1 MGDQLELSLG
11 VMPANEDQL
20 DALRAIF
27 PGAFVEGRLCP
38 ERLLAQL
45 GHSTATEERYR
56 FGWAGRRES
65 AESLRQPARGGLH
78 PMVEE
83 SEGFDEAH
91 HVVIEGDNLEVLK
104 LLQPAYA
111 GRIKVI
117 TIDPPYN
124 TGHDFVYPDNFSDA
138 MGTYLRET
146 GQVDGEGKRLSS
158 ATEVDGRH
166 HSRWL
171 TMMYPRLVL
180 ARNLLTEDGAIFVAI
195 DDHEVHHLR
204 LLMNEIFGEEN
215 FVASITWQKRYTRS
229 NNTDRFTSVVDKI
242 LLYQRS
248 DAFAANLQ
256 PRTERDLVDFKN
268 PDDDP
273 RGPWKPT
280 SFLNQV
286 PPERRPNLAYPITNP
301 NTGETTHP
309 DRKAWRT
316 NQAGFDRLL
325 EEGRLYWGKDG
336 ARPIPQVKT
345 YLSEVRQG
353 LTPINFWSHQY
364 AGHTDLAHTE
374 LKELFGRKVFDTPK
388 PSLLIRRIL
397 EHATGPHDTVLDFFA
412 GSGSTGQAV
421 LELNHE
427 DGGRR
432 RCLLVQLPEP
442 LSDGPYETIAAI
454 TRDRLRRV
462 AKRLASATELP
473 PGQLGFR
480 AFRLAPSLLPQW
492 PSDEVPTDADALASL
507 LMEHAAGVES
517 DAAPGALLF
526 ETLLLAGLRLDR
538 PVEVVDVEGLD
549 AFDADEG
556 RLLLCLA
563 QSLSLEALTALIARG
578 PRRLV
583 VRESAFDGDDARRL
597 AARAR
602 AEAASVELRTI

>member
-1 MGDQLELSLG
+1 MGDQLELTLG
-11 VMPANEDQL
+11 AQPANQEQMDK
-20 DALRAIF
+20 LRALF
-27 PGAFVEGRLCP
+27 PGAFVEGQLDP
-38 ERLLAQL
+38 ERLLAQI
-45 GHSTATEERYR
+45 GHATAEDDRYR
-56 FGWAGRRES
+56 FGWAGRAGAIQALRE
-65 AESLRQPARGGLH
+65 PARGALH

-83 SEGFDEAH
+83 SEGFDDAH

-111 GRIKVI
+111 GQVKVI

-124 TGHDFVYPDNFSDA
+124 TGHDFVYPDNFSDSLGA
-138 MGTYLRET
+138 YLRQT
-146 GQVDGEGKRLSS
+146 GQVDDAGKRLTS

-180 ARNLLTEDGAIFVAI
+180 ARNLLTHDGAIFVAI
-195 DDHEVHHLR
+195 DDHEAHHLR
-204 LLMNEIFGEEN
+204 MLMNEIFGEEN
-215 FVASITWQKRYTRS
+215 FVANITWQKRYTRS
-229 NNTDRFTSVVDKI
+229 NNTDRFTSVVDRI
-242 LLYQRS
+242 LLFQRS

-256 PRTERDLVDFKN
+256 PRTERDIVDFKN

-301 NTGETTHP
+301 NTGDVTHP

-316 NQAGFDRLL
+316 NQAGFDRLSS
-325 EEGRLYWGKDG
+325 EGRLWWGKDG
-336 ARPIPQVKT
+336 TRPIPQVKT
-345 YLSEVRQG
+345 YLSEVRKG

-397 EHATGPHDTVLDFFA
+397 EHATGPKDLVLDFFA

-421 LELNHE
+421 LELNRD

-442 LSDGPYETIAAI
+442 LEEGNYDTIAAI
-454 TRDRLRRV
+454 TRDRVRRV
-462 AKRLASATELP
+462 AQRLRGTADLP
-473 PGQLGFR
+473 NGQLGFR
-480 AFRLAPSLLPQW
+480 AFRLAPSALPSW
-492 PSDEVPTDADALASL
+492 PP
-507 LMEHAAGVES
+507 GPCS
-517 DAAPGALLF
+517 DAAALAAQLEAQVSGPSTEVPSGDLVF
-526 ETLLLAGLRLDR
+526 EILARAGVRLDR
-538 PVEVVDVEGLD
+538 PVEVVEVQGAQGFDVD
-549 AFDADEG
+549 AG
-556 RLLLCLA
+556 VLLLCLA
-563 QSLSLEALTALIARG
+563 AELTPDAVQGMFERRPQRLI
-578 PRRLV
+578 L
-583 VRESAFDGDDARRL
+583 RESAFLGDDAFRL
-597 AARAR
+597 DCVRW
-602 AEAASVELRTI
+602 AEAASVELRTV